1 MARPNGFVLDTN
13 ILIALIRDNDLGKYI
28 DRTYQLTFGTAAF
41 YLPIVTHGEAHSLA
55 LQWHRYY
62 AKRATLDSL
71 LDTILPL
78 DIAYSDMIA
87 AYAMLDHA
95 SHTIGI
101 NMGKNDLWIAA
112 LAHVHDLTLLT
123 TDRDFDHLIAANLI
137 DGVWIDPKSK

>member
-62 AKRATLDSL
+62 HNVGSRYWK
-71 LDTILPL
+71 
-78 DIAYSDMIA
+78 
-87 AYAMLDHA
+87 
-95 SHTIGI
+95 GVCGEE
-101 NMGKNDLWIAA
+101 NG
-112 LAHVHDLTLLT
+112 
-123 TDRDFDHLIAANLI
+123 DF
-137 DGVWIDPKSK
+137 